1 MNKQPD
7 HLCRQPFI
15 NLLKSIIVKQSEKKL
30 NYSIAID
37 GAWGSGKTWMLN
49 ELERQLVDDKK
60 NSYLVFHYN
69 TWENDFYE
77 EPLVALLSVM
87 IETLKNQK
95 EKLKEKGSV
104 EKIITSSILTLTKI
118 AGSVIEKKYSINI
131 NDFIDSMKD
140 TGTAI
145 KDIKLTKADFN
156 KMMPLETALFQIKT
170 VLQKLSEKKHIILV
184 VDELDRCL
192 PEYAIRVLE
201 RLHHICHES
210 QIVSIIAI
218 DKRHLADSIAK
229 VYGKNYDYLA
239 GRRDKELL
247 NFANLYLQK
256 FIDISIPFSNGSF
269 SNAIEGLN
277 GLDGKFEPYSYTN
290 IEKKKVI
297 NIDEEYLGLF
307 FKKIMNEIDKRTQ
320 EKIISL
326 TTLCHE
332 LTIASGATLEN
343 YGFQILISEILQS
356 INNYI
361 FHNNERISHKN
372 NSSKELRLSFGH
384 IGSLNENDSTKNC
397 FEQNISNLFAVMPIT
412 STNGWGQRD
421 NIKYLSIL
429 DSNNYIFWRYG
440 DFKTL
445 PHDPIQAMLAKEIE
459 KEKIFLE
466 KYSEILEK
474 IT

>member
-1 MNKQPD
+1 MSKQLD
-7 HLCRQPFI
+7 QLSRQTFI
-15 NLLKSIIVKQSEKKL
+15 ELIKSIITNQTEKKL
-30 NYSIAID
+30 MYSLAID
-37 GAWGSGKTWMLN
+37 GAWGSGKTWVLN

-60 NSYLVFHYN
+60 DSYLVFHYN
-69 TWENDFYE
+69 TWENDFYD
-77 EPLVALLSVM
+77 EPLVALLSIM
-87 IETLKNQK
+87 IETLKKQK
-95 EKLKEKGSV
+95 EKLKKKNTAG
-104 EKIITSSILTLTKI
+104 KIITSSILTLTKI
-118 AGSVIEKKYSINI
+118 AGSVVEKKYNINI

-140 TGTAI
+140 TGKAI
-145 KDIKLTKADFN
+145 VDINLTKADFN
-156 KMMPLETALFQIKT
+156 KMMPLEAALSQIKT

-201 RLHHICHES
+201 RLHHICHDS

-239 GRRDKELL
+239 GGRNKELL

-256 FIDISIPFSNGSF
+256 FIDISIPLSNGSF

-277 GLDGKFEPYSYTN
+277 GLDSKFEPYSYTN
-290 IEKKKVI
+290 IVGKKVI

-332 LTIASGATLEN
+332 LTIASGATLEK

-361 FHNNERISHKN
+361 FHNNERISHKK
-372 NSSKELRLSFGH
+372 NSSNELRLSFGH
-384 IGSLNENDSTKNC
+384 IGSSNENDSTKNC
-397 FEQNISNLFAVMPIT
+397 FEQNISNLFVIMPIN
-412 STNGWGQRD
+412 STKGWSQED
-421 NIKYLSIL
+421 NISYLSL
-429 DSNNYIFWRYG
+429 LNSNNYIFWRYG

-445 PHDPIQAMLAKEIE
+445 PYDSIQTMLAKEIE

-466 KYSEILEK
+466 KYCEILEK